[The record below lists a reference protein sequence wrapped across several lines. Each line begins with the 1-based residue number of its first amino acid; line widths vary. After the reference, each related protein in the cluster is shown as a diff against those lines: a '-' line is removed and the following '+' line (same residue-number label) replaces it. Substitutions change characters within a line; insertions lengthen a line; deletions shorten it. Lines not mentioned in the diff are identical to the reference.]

1 MEYLSFLLAATLKS
15 EVLLKQ
21 VFPAATN
28 HSFYPIPISVV
39 LSRQLCLTF
48 LPSIPGIPC
57 L

>member
-1 MEYLSFLLAATLKS
+1 MEYLSFLLAATLES

-21 VFPAATN
+21 VLPAVCN
-28 HSFYPIPISVV
+28 HSFDLIPISVA
-39 LSRQLCLTF
+39 LSRQLCLIF